1 MWDGI
6 SILHPPN
13 QILALLFILLY
24 LIWIEL
30 RRAREARG
38 WTAEEA
44 ADQVG
49 VDART
54 YSGWERGEHEPRAL
68 NRLTLARTFP
78 ELNKDHKDGA
88 LTWGALMRGHKGVT
102 GTVGAIIRE
111 TYGEKGWEQL
121 GIEKHRIAYH
131 RERLMRE
138 ILKET
143 PR

>member
-44 ADQVG
+44 AERLG
-49 VDART
+49 VDVRT
-54 YSGWERGEHEPRAL
+54 YLGWERGECQPRPL
-68 NRLTLARTFP
+68 NRLALQRTY
-78 ELNKDHKDGA
+78 
-88 LTWGALMRGHKGVT
+88 RGL
-102 GTVGAIIRE
+102 GTIRRTAVLLE
-111 TYGEKGWEQL
+111 SS
-121 GIEKHRIAYH
+121 
-131 RERLMRE
+131 
-138 ILKET
+138 
-143 PR
+143 